1 MCEPTLIL
9 SLASG
14 TMSAVTGIQ
23 EQNRQHA
30 ARVAHV
36 NRQNAIAQQDYL
48 NKTTIAAHNDQQ
60 KLRVYQDQLDGAAAE
75 KEAYYKQ
82 IEMNQLER
90 DRASEAAQMELNEK
104 IDEAELKG
112 QKALAE
118 SIRAQGTV
126 LAGNTAGQSML
137 LESMEAE
144 RVLGMEIAELDHS
157 LWNAE
162 QAFTMK
168 EYSNDLS
175 KYAGD
180 MQATRGIKGG
190 PNRAPTASFQTIKP
204 TMIEP
209 PKKPSSLGPILG
221 GITAGFSTYIGSAG
235 FRGGGS
241 SLGSTGGSFKGLPSS
256 GYTGTGS
263 SNFMSGVNNWKPLTG
278 GS

>member
-23 EQNRQHA
+23 EQNRTHA

-48 NKTTIAAHNDQQ
+48 NKTTIAAHNDKK
-60 KLRVYQDQLDGAAAE
+60 KLAIYQEQLAGAAAE

-90 DRASEAAQMELNEK
+90 DRASEAAQLELNEK

-112 QKALAE
+112 QTALAE

-137 LESMEAE
+137 LEAMQAE
-144 RVLGMEIAELDHS
+144 RVLGQEIATIDAG

-162 QAFTMK
+162 QAYMQK
-168 EYSNDLS
+168 EYSNALS
-175 KYAGD
+175 QYAGD
-180 MQATRGIKGG
+180 MQATRGIKGA
-190 PNRAPTASFQTIKP
+190 PSKAPTASFQTVKP
-204 TMIEP
+204 VMIDP

-241 SLGSTGGSFKGLPSS
+241 AGGGFKYGSTQIGAGGGSVG
-256 GYTGTGS
+256 GIGTLGP
-263 SNFMSGVNNWKPLTG
+263 NYGIPQG
-278 GS
+278 